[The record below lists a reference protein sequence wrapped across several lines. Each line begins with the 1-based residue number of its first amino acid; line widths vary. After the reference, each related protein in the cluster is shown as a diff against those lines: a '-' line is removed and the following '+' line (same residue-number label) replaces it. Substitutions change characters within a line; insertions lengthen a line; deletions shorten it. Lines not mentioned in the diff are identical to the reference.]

1 MIFLKNKIAQK
12 PIMSTPAKAMYG
24 FGSLGFC
31 MVSQTATSLLMYFGT
46 VAHLMPG
53 TLMGIALF
61 IGTIWDG
68 ASDPIFGSLSDR
80 AKSKIFGRR
89 HGFMFFGMFGVALVN
104 IFLWWLP
111 KTFPVWAK
119 FIWFVVFIL
128 LFQTFNTIFQTPYQ
142 ALGVELASSYDD
154 RSSIEVFKT
163 IFFLIGMII
172 PIVLLAV
179 IFTDKENVEQYQ
191 TMAYI
196 GSCVMLIS
204 SALAFMGTYNQLP
217 RLNIK
222 AREGTI
228 EKKSVLV
235 VFVDFIKSFKVKNFR
250 ALVVGYAISLMSA
263 AFLTSIGLHF
273 FQYTFNLDYTQTAI
287 ALGGLFLMTILSQP
301 IWMFIS
307 RKLDKKGALI
317 MGVAIGLV
325 GIVYEGFVFISYYYL
340 NTIVDGELFI
350 YLVAGMLVIGLGVG
364 AIFSMPGSMM
374 GDLIAVEQARTGI
387 NKTGTYN
394 SFMTFAYKL
403 SQSFSSFMAG
413 IILDIIGF
421 DAQKEM
427 SKTVFASLGWA
438 VLACI
443 FIVLTVSIIFFAQ
456 YSITK
461 KEIQELT
468 ANVSNNIIE

>member
-12 PIMSTPAKAMYG
+12 PIMSTPAKIMYG

-53 TLMGIALF
+53 TLMGIAVF

-80 AKSKIFGRR
+80 TKSMIFGRR

-104 IFLWWLP
+104 ILLWWLP
-111 KTFPVWAK
+111 KTFPVWLK

-179 IFTDKENVEQYQ
+179 IFTDERNIEQYQ

-204 SALAFMGTYNQLP
+204 SALAFMGTYSQLP

-228 EKKSVLV
+228 EKKSLLN
-235 VFVDFIKSFKVKNFR
+235 VFLDFFKSFKLKNFR
-250 ALVVGYAISLMSA
+250 ALVVGYAVSLMSA

-273 FQYTFNLDYTQTAI
+273 FQYTFGLDFFQTAV
-287 ALGGLFLMTILSQP
+287 ALGGLFIMTILSQP
-301 IWMFIS
+301 IWMLVS

-317 MGVAIGLV
+317 MGVSIGLV
-325 GIVYEGFVFISYYYL
+325 GILYEGFIFVSYYYL
-340 NTIVDGELFI
+340 NTIGDNSLFI
-350 YLVAGMLVIGLGVG
+350 YLVGGMLLIGLGVG
-364 AIFSMPGSMM
+364 SVFSMPSSMM
-374 GDLIAVEQARTGI
+374 GDLIAVEQHRTGI

-403 SQSFSSFMAG
+403 SQSLSSFTAG

-421 DAQKEM
+421 DASKEM

-438 VLACI
+438 VLSCI
-443 FIVLTVSIIFFAQ
+443 FIVLSVSIIFFVQ
-456 YSITK
+456 YGISKKDVEAITR
-461 KEIQELT
+461 
-468 ANVSNNIIE
+468 ASNNIT

>member
-12 PIMSTPAKAMYG
+12 PVMSTSAKLMYG
-24 FGSLGFC
+24 LGSLGFC
-31 MVSQTATSLLMYFGT
+31 VVSQTATSLLMYFGT
-46 VAHLMPG
+46 VAHKMPG
-53 TLMGIALF
+53 TLMGIAVF

-80 AKSKIFGRR
+80 TKSKIFGRR
-89 HGFMFFGMFGVALVN
+89 HGYMFFGMFGVALVN
-104 IFLWWLP
+104 VLLWQLP
-111 KTFPVWAK
+111 PAFPVWLK

-179 IFTDKENVEQYQ
+179 IFTDQTNVEQYQ

-222 AREGTI
+222 ARTGTI
-228 EKKSVLV
+228 EKKSVV
-235 VFVDFIKSFKVKNFR
+235 GVFLDFFKSFKVKNFR
-250 ALVVGYAISLMSA
+250 ALVVGYSVSLMSA

-273 FQYTFNLDYTQTAI
+273 FQYTFGLDFFQTAV
-287 ALGGLFLMTILSQP
+287 ALGALFIMTIFSQP
-301 IWMFIS
+301 IWMLIS
-307 RKLDKKGALI
+307 RKIDKKGALI
-317 MGVAIGLV
+317 LGVSIALAAIL
-325 GIVYEGFVFISYYYL
+325 YEFYIFISYYYL
-340 NTIVDGELFI
+340 HTIGENGLFL

-364 AIFSMPGSMM
+364 SIFSMPNSMM
-374 GDLIAVEQARTGI
+374 GDLIAVEQYRTGI

-394 SFMTFAYKL
+394 AFMTFAYKL
-403 SQSFSSFMAG
+403 SQSLSSFTAG

-421 DAQKEM
+421 KAGTDMSQK
-427 SKTVFASLGWA
+427 VFASLGWA
-438 VLACI
+438 VLSCI
-443 FIVLTVSIIFFAQ
+443 FIVLSISIIFFAQ
-456 YSITK
+456 YGITK
-461 KEIQELT
+461 KDVQEIT
-468 ANVSNNIIE
+468 INVSTEQLQ